1 MGFGNM
7 AGGRMGGG
15 GGGGMYQN
23 MTVFVSTTS
32 FAVWIKFTDS

>member
-7 AGGRMGGG
+7 GGGRMGGA

-32 FAVWIKFTDS
+32 FAV